1 MSVRIVLLCED
12 LQLAT
17 FMRRF
22 LKRRGWQARD
32 IREEIAPPGQG
43 SGEQWVRDRYPH
55 ELAAARAQG
64 GRTVLAVGTDAD
76 TLSVAERIASLE
88 QECRRQGLPQRTAQE
103 PVIMVVPKRNI
114 ETWFA
119 YLRGESVN
127 ENDVYRRYPNEADCR
142 EDVRVLDEMC
152 RAQKLREPAPP
163 PLQSTCP
170 EFNKMPA
177 RSS

>member
-22 LKRRGWQARD
+22 LKRRGWQAHE

-43 SGEQWVRDRYPH
+43 SGEQWVRERYPH
-55 ELAAARAQG
+55 ELTAI
-64 GRTVLAVGTDAD
+64 RTRGNTALVVGTDAD
-76 TLSVAERIASLE
+76 LLSVTERIASLD
-88 QECRRQGLPQRTAQE
+88 RQCQAQGVQQRTGQE

-119 YLRGESVN
+119 YLRGDAVN
-127 ENDVYRRYPNEADCR
+127 EGDVYPRYVNESDCR
-142 EDVRVLDEMC
+142 DDVRHLDEMC
-152 RAQKLREPAPP
+152 RSQHLRASPP
-163 PLQSTCP
+163 PSLLATCT
-170 EFNKMPA
+170 EYNKMPTK
-177 RSS
+177 SP